1 MGISGGALNKNG
13 TSRRANS
20 QVSKF
25 NREEGDWDYFAV
37 VMSETMEG
45 RAMALE
51 WEKKTVGKVRD
62 IIDYDMSKHK
72 YP

>member
-1 MGISGGALNKNG
+1 MN
-13 TSRRANS
+13 
-20 QVSKF
+20 KF

-51 WEKKTVGKVRD
+51 WEKELAETLRGK
-62 IIDYDMSKHK
+62 DYDMAKHT

>member
-51 WEKKTVGKVRD
+51 WEKEIAGKVKAAQGGT
-62 IIDYDMSKHK
+62 MPKHS